1 MQYNRLISSNLTDR
15 RYLDVRTLTS
25 QFINKLSTG
34 FAEIIHISLQLLQHL
49 LQVTDCIIILPT
61 TTATSYMLH
70 ISITYAHQYTIRS
83 IGSLLILYIL
93 LSKIIKQTRLAPT
106 NISYS
111 EKIFRKTCNGLLF
124 SSSAK
129 TIGVSKMWY

>member
-70 ISITYAHQYTIRS
+70 ISITYAIRS